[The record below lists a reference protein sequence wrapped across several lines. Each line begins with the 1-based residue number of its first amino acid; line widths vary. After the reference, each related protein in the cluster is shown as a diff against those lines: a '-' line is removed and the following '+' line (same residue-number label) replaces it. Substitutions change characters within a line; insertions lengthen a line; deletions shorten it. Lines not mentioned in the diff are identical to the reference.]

1 MELRYAHGHGKE
13 MAIRGGLQLANDQPE
28 MLLAQKEDGQLDKS
42 QPQEEMAHDR
52 WLTTTHRPDEH
63 KRNFPGKHRSKLLV
77 GV

>member
-1 MELRYAHGHGKE
+1 

-52 WLTTTHRPDEH
+52 WLTTTHRLIR
-63 KRNFPGKHRSKLLV
+63 K
-77 GV
+77 